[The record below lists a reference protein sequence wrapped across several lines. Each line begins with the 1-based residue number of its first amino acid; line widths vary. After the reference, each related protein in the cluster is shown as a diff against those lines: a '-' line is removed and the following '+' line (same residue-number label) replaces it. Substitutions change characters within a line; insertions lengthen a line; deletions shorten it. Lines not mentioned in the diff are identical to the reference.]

1 MIKCLK
7 KENEIM
13 KKDYINPVISI
24 IDITEDVIKTSG
36 EVSWWPTKGA
46 AGGPEDKK

>member
-1 MIKCLK
+1 
-7 KENEIM
+7 M